1 MGLVDEDTS
10 SNELDEEDDD
20 IINLDD
26 IDDFDSN
33 NDNTNNSTNDFDD
46 DENLDLSDDDIL
58 NLDEDDAD
66 NGIINLD
73 NDDAD
78 NDIINLDDDDA
89 DDIINLDN
97 DDADNDII
105 NLDDD
110 DDDNDIINLD
120 DDDND
125 IINLDDDDA
134 DNDIINLDDDD
145 ADNDIINLDDD
156 DADNDIINL
165 DDDADNDIINLDDD
179 DTDNDAV
186 NPVDDKEDDIISLD
200 DDIDDSGIINL
211 DDDDDAVLKLD
222 DDNKEN
228 EVFSGIKNKNYNPNY
243 DLSKQISSIN
253 DSEDTNNEST
263 NIVHNINMSDDKKV
277 VAFVGGHGNGTS
289 FIVNNLANLLSGQG
303 IKVAILDL
311 TKNKNSYYIY
321 TENEE
326 SLRSVAFSCFDKL
339 KSGIPDGIK
348 TNKNLT
354 IYTSLPNSGN
364 EIDDI
369 DAAINTLLSNH
380 SLVLL
385 DCDIDTNKEFFAVA
399 QEIYLVQ
406 SLDILTIQPLTSL
419 LKKLKM
425 NKVLDES
432 KIRILINKDIRVN
445 DLNDRILISAMS
457 VYNSP
462 DTTYQL
468 DLFNRDTV
476 QYLTIP
482 FEERN
487 YAKYLSELAKCKLK
501 ITGYSKA
508 LISSFN
514 KLAKMVYPIGK
525 KKK

>member
-1 MGLVDEDTS
+1 MNLDDDILGLVQDDDVDTT
-10 SNELDEEDDD
+10 DEEDDSDD

-26 IDDFDSN
+26 LDFSEEDSVDDTMQN
-33 NDNTNNSTNDFDD
+33 NTA
-46 DENLDLSDDDIL
+46 DEDDDDIL
-58 NLDEDDAD
+58 NLDDDDD
-66 NGIINLD
+66 NGIINFD
-73 NDDAD
+73 EDEDDE
-78 NDIINLDDDDA
+78 DDSF
-89 DDIINLDN
+89 
-97 DDADNDII
+97 

-110 DDDNDIINLD
+110 DDMVT
-120 DDDND
+120 
-125 IINLDDDDA
+125 A
-134 DNDIINLDDDD
+134 TE
-145 ADNDIINLDDD
+145 
-156 DADNDIINL
+156 
-165 DDDADNDIINLDDD
+165 D
-179 DTDNDAV
+179 DTDNDESADV
-186 NPVDDKEDDIISLD
+186 LDVDTNNNNEDDDILELDDDSNDDEDDDLITLDDDSDDDGLISLD
-200 DDIDDSGIINL
+200 DDE
-211 DDDDDAVLKLD
+211 DAVLKLD
-222 DDNKEN
+222 DDNDSAN
-228 EVFSGIKNKNYNPNY
+228 ELFSGIRNKNYNPNY
-243 DLSKQISSIN
+243 DLSKQISAIN
-253 DSEDTNNEST
+253 DSEDHSNEVA
-263 NIVHNINMSDDKKV
+263 NVAHNINLSDDKKV

-326 SLRSVAFSCFDKL
+326 SLRSIAFSCFDKL

-354 IYTSLPNSGN
+354 VYTSLPNSGN
-364 EIDDI
+364 EIEDI
-369 DAAINTLLSNH
+369 DAAINTILSDNT
-380 SLVLL
+380 LVLL
-385 DCDIDTNKEFFAVA
+385 DCDIDTDKEFFAIA

-419 LKKLKM
+419 LKRLKM
-425 NKVLDES
+425 DKVLDET

-487 YAKYLSELAKCKLK
+487 YSKYLGELAKCKLK
-501 ITGYSKA
+501 ISGYSKA